1 MHGKLQGTKR
11 LTAIALLLT
20 VAFILSWLEMILSF
34 PMAVPG
40 IKIGLANLA
49 ILFTMY
55 YCGAADAFFVLIG
68 RLILNAVLFGNVSSF
83 IFSAAG
89 GLLSFVIMCICK
101 RLFGRHVIY
110 VSIIGGVFHN
120 IGQLIAAGIVLETSF
135 IAYAPYL
142 ILGGI
147 AAGFL
152 NGVVVSRLLKSGAFR
167 MGSKKDESV
176 SRRKNNNS

>member
-1 MHGKLQGTKR
+1 MRNKLRSTKR
-11 LTAIALLLT
+11 LAAIGLLLT
-20 VAFILSWLEMILSF
+20 VAFILSWLEMILSV
-34 PMAVPG
+34 PMSVPG
-40 IKIGLANLA
+40 IKIGLANIA

-55 YCGAADAFFVLIG
+55 YCGTGDAFFVLTG
-68 RLILNAVLFGNVSSF
+68 RLILNAVLFGNVSSL

-89 GLLSFVIMCICK
+89 GFLSYIVMCICK
-101 RLFGRHVIY
+101 RFFGKHIVY

-147 AAGFL
+147 AAGL
-152 NGVVVSRLLKSGAFR
+152 VNGIIVMRVLKAEFR
-167 MGSKKDESV
+167 PKK
-176 SRRKNNNS
+176 